1 MTLWIIL
8 TIMTSAAAVLLSA
21 PFIRRFDQPQAESAG
36 DIEVYRDQLKE
47 VEREQQQRLIDDVQA
62 ETARLEIK
70 KRALAA
76 DKLTQP
82 IMPNLSGGERNFA
95 MICVIGIVVLGSV
108 GLYAATGNPDLP
120 STKSSG
126 AARQMSMS
134 FTRGPATPASPVAAM
149 QTFVSENQGL
159 PRPQPGL
166 PPVDEMVR
174 RLAARLLQNPKD
186 IQGWRTL
193 GWSYLN
199 LGRFSEASEAYA
211 KAIELSPGDTEIR
224 SARIEALVRSANGVV
239 TTDAKNAIEDTLKID
254 PKNAHARFFGG
265 LAKEQEGEKTAALK
279 IWLEVLRDAD
289 PNEAWVVDLKNKIG
303 ELEPDLG
310 KDAAARPA
318 GPKPA
323 IAGGSPETSRAAGGS
338 PTPPVIERGPSPQDV
353 QAAEA
358 MEPADRSAMIRGM
371 VDRLANRLEK
381 SPHDADGWIKL
392 IQSRMVLGE
401 TELARQALARG
412 IEAFTDDT
420 QQRDRIVTAAQKLG
434 LSQQ

>member
-21 PFIRRFDQPQAESAG
+21 PFIRRFDQPQAKSTG
-36 DIEVYRDQLKE
+36 DIEVYRYQLNE
-47 VEREQQQRLIDDVQA
+47 VESEQQQGLIDDVQA

-76 DKLTQP
+76 DKIQQP
-82 IMPNLSGGERNFA
+82 VMPNLSAGGRSFA
-95 MICVIGIVVLGSV
+95 MICVTGIVVLGSV

-120 STKSSG
+120 STRGSGVVQQASTSFARDSS
-126 AARQMSMS
+126 
-134 FTRGPATPASPVAAM
+134 TPGGPVAAM
-149 QTFVSENQGL
+149 RTFVSENQGQ
-159 PRPQPGL
+159 PQPDL
-166 PPVDEMVR
+166 PPVDEMIR

-186 IQGWRTL
+186 VQGWRTL

-254 PKNAHARFFGG
+254 PKNAHARFFRG

-323 IAGGSPETSRAAGGS
+323 IAGGSPETSIAAGGS
-338 PTPPVIERGPSPQDV
+338 PTPPVIERGPSPQGV

-381 SPHDADGWIKL
+381 SPRDADGWIKL

-434 LSQQ
+434 LSQ